1 MPQTAL
7 FYESLNDAIKDA
19 IRVCGGAKV
28 VGHTLWP
35 EKEPSAAS
43 RLLNDCLNEHR
54 PERLTPEQLMLIA
67 RMGRDKGCH
76 AVMYFMCADLSYSQ
90 PVPIEPE
97 DELAGLLREYLASKK
112 SGEKLEAKIDGKLA
126 QLAQLRSVG

>member
-7 FYESLNDAIKDA
+7 FYESLDDAIKDV

-28 VGHTLWP
+28 VGSKLWP
-35 EKEPSAAS
+35 EKSPEAAS

-54 PERLTPEQLMLIA
+54 PERLSPAQLMLIA

-97 DELAGLLREYLASKK
+97 DELAGLLREYLASRKAGDRME
-112 SGEKLEAKIDGKLA
+112 SKIDDKIA
-126 QLAQLRSVG
+126 KLRSVA